1 MLLHGHVANIENGT
15 QLRFINND
23 CMSNV
28 SWKNNAMIIASLTLY
43 STYKYFRIHHIH
55 AIASS
60 LGHIEHWS
68 FISLITVKAQHG
80 IAEGE

>member
-1 MLLHGHVANIENGT
+1 MLLHGHVANIDNGK
-15 QLRFINND
+15 QPRFINND
-23 CMSNV
+23 CISSA
-28 SWKNNAMIIASLTLY
+28 SWKNNAMIIASSTLY
-43 STYKYFRIHHIH
+43 STYKYSRIHHIH

-68 FISLITVKAQHG
+68 FISLITVKAQRG